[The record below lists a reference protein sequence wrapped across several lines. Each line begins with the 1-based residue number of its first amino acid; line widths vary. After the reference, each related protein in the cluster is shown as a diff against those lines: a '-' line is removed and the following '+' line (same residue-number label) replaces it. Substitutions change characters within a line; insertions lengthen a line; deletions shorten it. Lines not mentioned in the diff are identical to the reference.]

1 MKNQYCTV
9 LFLFLALCYSGASSG
24 QDNRENTIELY
35 FDKIVNLSTVRL
47 AILLQDKTEKL
58 SKLRFD
64 GYSKDG
70 HTWLFHYPDSIY
82 GRISSMSL
90 AEPMQNDTIE
100 KSVGFVKIHNGDT
113 IKAAGVLFAQGT
125 LTPTKLR
132 YIQTRIFPN
141 ILYMNKRTNKPCF
154 KKVFQD
160 TYMVEDTADKDADKE
175 LEASI
180 NSMYYGYSM
189 FARTPYMRN
198 EDYASQLKRYI
209 SLTKDYPDSQSLMAS
224 LSSTLT
230 FYRSRRDIE
239 KIFRHFSEAQQNSYF
254 GKKVRKYLT
263 TIHFEN
269 SLLPSSKT
277 GKLEPIVED
286 TTKFTLVV
294 FSASWCV
301 PCHKLI
307 PLLKEIYRNS
317 QTKLNMVYV
326 SMDKPETGENWKAL
340 LKKEEIPWRSVLAAD
355 KTNEVEQKYTVQTIP
370 LELLIEPD
378 GTYEPIDLYRQSD
391 LDKLCNM
398 LRIANM
404 KISDK

>member
-1 MKNQYCTV
+1 MKNYNCTV
-9 LFLFLALCYSGASSG
+9 LSLFLALSYSVVSFG

-35 FDKIVNLSTVRL
+35 FDKIVSLSGVRL
-47 AILLQDKTEKL
+47 NIFLKDKTEKL
-58 SKLRFD
+58 SKVYFD
-64 GYSKDG
+64 GSSKDE

-82 GRISSMSL
+82 ERISSMAL

-100 KSVGFVKIHNGDT
+100 KTVGFVKIHNGDT
-113 IKAAGVLFAQGT
+113 IKASGVLFAQGV
-125 LTPTKLR
+125 LIPTKLR
-132 YIQTRIFPN
+132 YTQTRIFPN
-141 ILYMNKRTNKPCF
+141 VLYMNKQTNKPTF

-160 TYMVEDTADKDADKE
+160 TYMVEDTADKE

-189 FARTPYMRN
+189 FARTPYIRN

-209 SLTKDYPDSQSLMAS
+209 SLTEDYPDSQCLMATF
-224 LSSTLT
+224 SSTLT
-230 FYRSRRDIE
+230 FYRSQGDIE
-239 KIFRHFSEAQQNSYF
+239 RMFRHFSEAQQNSYF
-254 GKKVRKYLT
+254 GKKVQKYLR

-277 GKLEPIVED
+277 SKLEPIVED

-326 SMDKPETGENWKAL
+326 SMDKPETVENWKAL

-355 KTNEVEQKYTVQTIP
+355 KTNEMEQKYTVQTIP
-370 LELLIEPD
+370 LVLLIQPN
-378 GTYEPIDLYRQSD
+378 GTYERIDLNRQND

-398 LRIANM
+398 AGITNM
-404 KISDK
+404 KIDEK

>member
-1 MKNQYCTV
+1 MKNQYCAV
-9 LFLFLALCYSGASSG
+9 LFLFLALCYSRASFG

-35 FDKIVNLSTVRL
+35 FDKIVNLSAVRL
-47 AILLQDKTEKL
+47 NIFFEDKTEKL
-58 SKLRFD
+58 SRLCFD
-64 GYSKDG
+64 GSSKDG

-82 GRISSMSL
+82 GRISSMTL

-100 KSVGFVKIHNGDT
+100 KIITFTKMQNGNTMKAGSVMF
-113 IKAAGVLFAQGT
+113 AGKT
-125 LTPTKLR
+125 SKPTKLR
-132 YIQTRIFPN
+132 YIETKITPNVFCYDANTGEQSFKTRYHN
-141 ILYMNKRTNKPCF
+141 I
-154 KKVFQD
+154 
-160 TYMVEDTADKDADKE
+160 YMVEDTADKE

-180 NSMYYGYSM
+180 NSTYYGYSM

-209 SLTKDYPDSQSLMAS
+209 SLTKDYPDSQRLMAT

-230 FYRSRRDIE
+230 FYRTQGDIE
-239 KIFRHFSEAQQNSYF
+239 EVFRHFSEGQQNSYF

-269 SLLPSSKT
+269 SLLPSSET

-326 SMDKPETGENWKAL
+326 SMDKPETVESWKAL

-355 KTNEVEQKYTVQTIP
+355 KTNEMEQKYTVQTIP
-370 LELLIEPD
+370 LALLIEPN
-378 GTYEPIDLYRQSD
+378 GTYERIDLNRQND
-391 LDKLCNM
+391 LDKLCNIAG
-398 LRIANM
+398 IANM
-404 KISDK
+404 KIDDK